1 MVCWYG
7 LGMELTEAH
16 YELVK
21 DCFPPSRGA
30 VELSNLEV
38 LNALVFMARQGC
50 TQRSLPERFGKW
62 QTVYKRHRRWSE
74 KGVLD
79 EVFGRLQEMG
89 VIDIPT
95 PAPDSSK
102 TSSETSSE
110 TSGSG
115 EAVGAF
121 MLDSTIVKAHHH
133 AARAQ
138 KNTVLSP
145 QEDPAA
151 V

>member
-1 MVCWYG
+1 M
-7 LGMELTEAH
+7 
-16 YELVK
+16 
-21 DCFPPSRGA
+21 
-30 VELSNLEV
+30 ELSNLEV

-50 TQRSLPERFGKW
+50 TQRSLPERFGKR

-95 PAPDSSK
+95 PDSSK
-102 TSSETSSE
+102 TSSKTSGETSGE

-133 AARAQ
+133 AAGAQ

>member
-1 MVCWYG
+1 M
-7 LGMELTEAH
+7 TEAH

-50 TQRSLPERFGKW
+50 TWRSLPERFGKW

-89 VIDIPT
+89 VIDIP
-95 PAPDSSK
+95 APDGSGGGGEASG
-102 TSSETSSE
+102 ET
-110 TSGSG
+110 TSGGDEAGSG
-115 EAVGAF
+115 GAVGAF

-133 AARAQ
+133 AAGAQ
-138 KNTVLSP
+138 KNTVRSP
-145 QEDPAA
+145 QADPAA